1 MVDYEEFKD
10 LIHSLLIMIKH
21 EFPGFHLIVEGLEKI
36 CDDFELGM
44 TNVDVLLDRMKVKEL
59 KKSVRKDSVLYTSTQ
74 NHETINQAYY
84 GYDNNHRISLRRFL
98 KNKVIQNV
106 ISMI

>member
-1 MVDYEEFKD
+1 M
-10 LIHSLLIMIKH
+10 
-21 EFPGFHLIVEGLEKI
+21 EKI

-98 KNKVIQNV
+98 KNRVIQNV